1 MKKGPGPDWSDE
13 EKAEGEKMSKAW
25 EAYFSEAKSENQNS
39 SAPLTDG
46 EEAKIAQI
54 QAQHEAELLKYPNVV
69 GVAPGIQTKAGKP
82 TGEPCIVVY
91 VSKKLPKSK
100 LAKGAILPDELD
112 GIPVDVVEIG
122 KVEAL

>member
-69 GVAPGIQTKAGKP
+69 GVESFGQFALTIHPSFVHFFQT
-82 TGEPCIVVY
+82 VLSLSV
-91 VSKKLPKSK
+91 
-100 LAKGAILPDELD
+100 
-112 GIPVDVVEIG
+112 
-122 KVEAL
+122 